1 MVITHSQMGVML
13 QVVPQK
19 NLVNKSRFQ
28 LFDYDR
34 TWTGR
39 SSDNGASS
47 TWRSWSV
54 SRAFVKQHPN

>member
-1 MVITHSQMGVML
+1 MVFTQSQMGVML
-13 QVVPQK
+13 QVFPQK

-39 SSDNGASS
+39 SSDDRVSS
-47 TWRSWSV
+47 TWSV
-54 SRAFVKQHPN
+54 SRAFMKQHPN